1 MTADNI
7 FSLEDGDNGEEC
19 GDVATTLLDYAT
31 KFKDVVP
38 QKGKSA
44 KACQSSLK
52 SSIGD
57 NRTLKKVYT
66 DASRELKKSVSDF
79 TNGNACLLYT
89 SPSPRD

>member
-1 MTADNI
+1 MPEKYGEFMTADNI

-19 GDVATTLLDYAT
+19 EDVATTLLDYGA
-31 KFKDVVP
+31 KFKDVAP

-44 KACQSSLK
+44 KACQASLK

-57 NRTLKKVYT
+57 NRTLKKIYT
-66 DASRELKKSVSDF
+66 D
-79 TNGNACLLYT
+79 ACLLYT